1 MVMTTT
7 ATSVTG
13 EPTWSGVFPGVG
25 RTVSGDRVGC
35 IVPCDRMGCDRVD
48 CTVSCDRVGCTVPC
62 DRMGSDRVG
71 LTVSRIEVVVGPCC
85 CVGI

>member
-35 IVPCDRMGCDRVD
+35 IVPCDRMGCDRV
-48 CTVSCDRVGCTVPC
+48 
-62 DRMGSDRVG
+62 G
-71 LTVSRIEVVVGPCC
+71 LTVLRIEVVVAPRC